1 MGKRT
6 IESIEPFLTFQGRAE
21 EALEHYADAF
31 PTAKITRKVL
41 YGKDDPGNEGKIQQ
55 AVLQIGEH
63 SIRVF
68 DGPMVPG
75 FHFSSAFSFYVEVN
89 GAGKLDAIAGKLGEG
104 GEVKMGL
111 GEYAFA
117 ERYTW
122 LADKFGVNWQL
133 IHGPKA

>member
-1 MGKRT
+1 VAKRT
-6 IESIEPFLTFQGRAE
+6 IERIDPFLTFQGRVE
-21 EALEHYADAF
+21 EALALYADAF
-31 PTAKITRKVL
+31 PTAKITGRKL

-55 AVLQIGEH
+55 AVLEIGENR
-63 SIRVF
+63 IRVF

-75 FHFSSAFSFYVEVN
+75 FHFSSAFSFYVEIN
-89 GAGKLDAIAGKLGEG
+89 GAARLDAIAGKLGKG
-104 GEVKMGL
+104 GEVKMEL

-133 IHGPKA
+133 VHGPK